1 MSTDTQFCFA
11 RWLCSRGHRSG
22 FNPIDDLSDYWK
34 KDNNAPADANK
45 LKDVI
50 EYLKSR
56 GAGDLMIHTARTA
69 FWIYRLDNPQRKVSP
84 SLRFEILHRDKF
96 TCQYCGRKAP
106 DVQLAVDHIVPFSKG
121 GSCTSDNLTT
131 ACVECNSGKADMRL
145 ADA

>member
-1 MSTDTQFCFA
+1 MSTDTRSGFSK
-11 RWLCSRGHRSG
+11 WLCSRRHDGDFDPICDLAYDWRRDHRA
-22 FNPIDDLSDYWK
+22 P
-34 KDNNAPADANK
+34 KDASSLDEVISYLRSVNACREA
-45 LKDVI
+45 I
-50 EYLKSR
+50 Q
-56 GAGDLMIHTARTA
+56 TAKEA
-69 FWIYRLDNPQRKVSP
+69 FAAYSAQARKRNVSP
-84 SLRFEILHRDKF
+84 ALRFEILRRDKF

>member
-11 RWLCSRGHRSG
+11 QWLCSRGQRSG
-22 FNPIDDLSDYWK
+22 FNPIDDLSNYWK
-34 KDNNAPADANK
+34 SDEKAPADANK

-50 EYLKSR
+50 DYLKSR
-56 GAGDLMIHTARTA
+56 GAGDLMIYTARTA
-69 FWIYRLDNPQRKVSP
+69 FWIYRLDNPQRRVSP

-121 GSCTSDNLTT
+121 GSCTRDNLTT
-131 ACVECNSGKADMRL
+131 ACVECNAGKADMRL